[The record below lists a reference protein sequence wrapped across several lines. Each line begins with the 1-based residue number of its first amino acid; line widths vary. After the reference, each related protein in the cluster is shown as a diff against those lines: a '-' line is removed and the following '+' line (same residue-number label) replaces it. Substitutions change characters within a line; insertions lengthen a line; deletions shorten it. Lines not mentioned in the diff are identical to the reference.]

1 MILIIIYNDN
11 RASAGAAMRDSH
23 GIVHTHTAGVLQEGE
38 SLAGFERRM
47 KSKAIGGY
55 VEVADLR
62 ASSKK

>member
-1 MILIIIYNDN
+1 
-11 RASAGAAMRDSH
+11 MRDSH